1 MINIGA
7 EDYNVLKQQYIKKYI
22 RLELLDFQYNIV
34 DELSG
39 NMTKCSINV
48 DSNSDLR
55 RSCDLAFVVTTSTF
69 DIKSGSKLW
78 LDKFVRSYV
87 GYENMRT
94 GEIQWYNQG
103 IYLVNNPQ
111 WSYDASTNEI
121 SMQALDLMSKLTG
134 LRNGNLEGIPT
145 VIAKD
150 ENVREAIISTLELG
164 GFTKYVCEECK
175 TNDGTIV
182 PVPYDIEIDVGGT
195 VYDVLAELR
204 DIMPNY
210 QIYFDVNGV
219 FHYEPIPLAYDDPV
233 LIDDNLWQYTLLSEN
248 INTDFESVKNY
259 VEVLGHTWDVDY
271 YSPSE
276 STTVSGGTITP
287 TFADLKELQQDTAV
301 GITLPSDID
310 VSGGGGQLLPDGYK
324 QFSYIQS
331 TGTQYIDTGF
341 SISSNNYNKIKFIVD
356 CDIIGKGSGAS
367 DWLINGSNINN
378 AYFYVGQYQSKYYYG
393 CGTTDHNT
401 NISVISGRHTF
412 TLDTKNKKFSVS
424 DVLEV
429 SATTESVTATANL
442 YLCGFAYTAQRSF
455 AQKLYGSKIYQ
466 DDVLV
471 RNFIPCKNSSG
482 VIGLYD
488 VVNSQ
493 FYSNAGTG
501 EFTAGIEKED
511 LPSGYIQLEYIQSS
525 GTQYIDTGFK
535 PNQDTRLVATVDFS
549 PATAWRWIFGGRQAA
564 SSNAFGFLS
573 QENSKYRFDYG
584 ASTNSLSYE
593 PTGYITIDI
602 NKNKCHINST
612 LASTATYT
620 TFTSPVSC
628 FLFGNNNNGT
638 YTGGSTLKMY
648 SCQIY
653 DNNVLIRNFV
663 PCKNSDGIIG
673 MYDTT
678 NNQFYQNLGTG
689 EFVGGSE
696 LFPDSV
702 DYKITINY
710 LGKYG
715 VVDIDDEVVKKLA
728 KDIEW
733 IFKAEADVEE
743 PLLPSGYTQVE
754 YIQSEG
760 AQYIDTGFK
769 PNQDTRVVG
778 DMQFMSNTSDKESA
792 LFGYRVATNSQQ
804 YNFYQ
809 YNGTMRS
816 PYNNSVGYTT
826 TLSTDKISIDKN
838 KNVTSV
844 NGVVTSNVSYASFQ
858 CGGNMYLFGL
868 NLNGSLSATQGSRRI
883 YTCKIYDDDV
893 LVRDFI
899 PCKNSD
905 GVIGMYDI
913 VNSQFYQNSGS
924 GEFVAGDE
932 VGPVQNM
939 KFWRF
944 MGHQQAQATSYD
956 NNPSSPFYVG
966 DPIGSS
972 SVGRIRIVL
981 YGGEY
986 DNIYSDD
993 LAKQRADFEIYQR
1006 SRLNDSISME
1016 SIPIPWMDANIVISH
1031 KFGQKPEPSKYIV
1044 KSFSVDYATGGTM
1057 TINAISWYPYYE
1069 ESEVV

>member
-55 RSCDLAFVVTTSTF
+55 RSCDLGFVVTTSTF

-78 LDKFVRSYV
+78 LDKFVHPFV

-94 GEIQWYNQG
+94 GEVQWYNQG

-121 SMQALDLMSKLTG
+121 SMQALDIMSKLTG

-150 ENVREAIISTLELG
+150 ENVREAIISTLALG

-195 VYDVLAELR
+195 VYDILAELR

-233 LIDDNLWQYTLLSEN
+233 LIDDDLFNNVLISEN

-271 YSPSE
+271 YSSFE
-276 STTVSGGTITP
+276 STTVSGSTITP
-287 TFADLKELQQDTAV
+287 TFADLKELQNDTAV
-301 GITLPSDID
+301 GITLPSDIAD
-310 VSGGGGQLLPDGYK
+310 VDKIAINFLG
-324 QFSYIQS
+324 SY
-331 TGTQYIDTGF
+331 D
-341 SISSNNYNKIKFIVD
+341 
-356 CDIIGKGSGAS
+356 
-367 DWLINGSNINN
+367 
-378 AYFYVGQYQSKYYYG
+378 
-393 CGTTDHNT
+393 
-401 NISVISGRHTF
+401 
-412 TLDTKNKKFSVS
+412 
-424 DVLEV
+424 
-429 SATTESVTATANL
+429 
-442 YLCGFAYTAQRSF
+442 
-455 AQKLYGSKIYQ
+455 
-466 DDVLV
+466 
-471 RNFIPCKNSSG
+471 
-482 VIGLYD
+482 
-488 VVNSQ
+488 
-493 FYSNAGTG
+493 
-501 EFTAGIEKED
+501 
-511 LPSGYIQLEYIQSS
+511 
-525 GTQYIDTGFK
+525 
-535 PNQDTRLVATVDFS
+535 
-549 PATAWRWIFGGRQAA
+549 
-564 SSNAFGFLS
+564 
-573 QENSKYRFDYG
+573 
-584 ASTNSLSYE
+584 
-593 PTGYITIDI
+593 
-602 NKNKCHINST
+602 
-612 LASTATYT
+612 
-620 TFTSPVSC
+620 
-628 FLFGNNNNGT
+628 
-638 YTGGSTLKMY
+638 
-648 SCQIY
+648 
-653 DNNVLIRNFV
+653 
-663 PCKNSDGIIG
+663 
-673 MYDTT
+673 
-678 NNQFYQNLGTG
+678 
-689 EFVGGSE
+689 
-696 LFPDSV
+696 
-702 DYKITINY
+702 
-710 LGKYG
+710 
-715 VVDIDDEVVKKLA
+715 VVDIDDKPVKSLSKN
-728 KDIEW
+728 IEW

-754 YIQSEG
+754 YIQSDG

-769 PNQDTRVVG
+769 PNQDTRVIG
-778 DMQFMSNTSDKESA
+778 DMQFMTNTSDRESA
-792 LFGYRVATNSQQ
+792 LFGYRVAVNSQQ

-816 PYNNSVGYTT
+816 PYNNSVGDTT

-838 KNVTSV
+838 KNVTSI

-883 YTCKIYDDDV
+883 YTCKIYDNDT
-893 LVRDFI
+893 LIRDFI
-899 PCKNSD
+899 PCKNPD
-905 GVIGMYDI
+905 GIIGMYDI

-924 GEFVAGDE
+924 DEFIAGDE
-932 VGPVQNM
+932 VGSVQHM

-1016 SIPIPWMDANIVISH
+1016 TIPIPWMDANIVISH
-1031 KFGQKPEPSKYIV
+1031 RFGQKQEPSKYIV